1 MQNGAPGTGLTL
13 SQPDQGQVK
22 QLIVEEVTPVN
33 PKCRSRALRPPITI
47 RNFFKPA
54 LNSTDQIC
62 REGAPATEKSS
73 ESAENL
79 SEPSRGDSEKSALN
93 KDSKLKEPIKP
104 LIPLSDSSK
113 MSRKRALNDVDYSPV
128 SKRKKQSNLAT
139 MFANVTK
146 RKKESSNKT
155 QLCPICKEEFQDISN
170 ADLNAHIDN
179 CLIE

>member
-1 MQNGAPGTGLTL
+1 MTL

-33 PKCRSRALRPPITI
+33 PKSRSRALRPPVTL

-54 LNSTDQIC
+54 LSSTDQTC
-62 REGAPATEKSS
+62 REGTPATEKSS
-73 ESAENL
+73 DSAERL
-79 SEPSRGDSEKSALN
+79 SEPSRGDSEKSVLN
-93 KDSKLKEPIKP
+93 EDSKLKEPNKP
-104 LIPLSDSSK
+104 LIPVSDSSK
-113 MSRKRALNDVDYSPV
+113 ISRKRALNDVDYSPV

-146 RKKESSNKT
+146 RKKEASNKT
-155 QLCPICKEEFQDISN
+155 QLCPICKEEFKDISN
-170 ADLNAHIDN
+170 ADLNAHVDN